1 MRATGRRSGRRRW
14 NGLGW
19 NRDGGNSRVP
29 EAFWL
34 RDRRVAVRAILD
46 RWYGE
51 DHAYFKLVG
60 EDSVRYIL
68 RRDVYRDEW
77 ELILMEVPGTP
88 ATEVGR

>member
-1 MRATGRRSGRRRW
+1 MSGTPPIPLRVECYAGHRAEER
-14 NGLGW
+14 
-19 NRDGGNSRVP
+19 P

-60 EDSVRYIL
+60 EDGVRYIL
-68 RRDVYRDEW
+68 RRDDYRDGW
-77 ELILMEVPGTP
+77 ELILMEDLGAP
-88 ATEVGR
+88 TEEVQP

>member
-1 MRATGRRSGRRRW
+1 MSSAPAIPLRVECYAGHRAEER
-14 NGLGW
+14 
-19 NRDGGNSRVP
+19 P

-34 RDRRVAVRAILD
+34 CGRRVAVRAILD

-60 EDSVRYIL
+60 EDGVRYIL
-68 RRDVYRDEW
+68 RRDDYRDGW